1 MKKIF
6 AILLTLTLLM
16 GTLAV
21 MPVFAADHNGM
32 SFTADKVYRGY
43 DPLSS
48 APLTIEATIQFP
60 AGFAATERGGVI
72 CGNYYYASTN
82 SLSIEVYQ
90 NGNPRVYFIEKSGA
104 VHDWKFDKVNLY
116 TGEWVHL
123 AIVFDHAT
131 DDLKCYVNGELKQT
145 IARGGT
151 YLTAPTDSMVIGGD
165 LRDANAQY
173 FKGKIQNVS
182 MYGDVRTDAEIASD
196 AKATAFDK
204 DNLLVAYDLTS
215 LAGTTPETIPDV
227 SGNGNDASYKYTER
241 PDDRFFTDKAPV
253 TDYAYSIAVVGDTQR
268 LSFAN
273 PDKVGNI
280 YDWIVKNQKSKNIQY
295 VVGLGDIT
303 ENNTDSEWANAMKHI
318 GKLNG
323 VVPYGLVRGNHDL
336 YNPAGTNQFNKYTP
350 QIKYEDQIEGC
361 YNGQTYNSY
370 KTLKIGQLNYLF
382 LNLDYGPDDG
392 VLAWAGEIIAA
403 HPNHNVI
410 INTHAYLFRDGT
422 TLDAGDV
429 CPPTKDAVFNAFPGS
444 KPNNGDHMWDK
455 LISKYEN
462 IVLVLSGHDPCDRIV
477 TTQTK
482 GVGGNTVTQMLID
495 PQGLDDEVRG
505 GTGMVAMLYFSED
518 GSQVQ
523 VEYISTVKNAYF
535 LEENQFSVKLDTV
548 KASEEDTT
556 EDVTETPT
564 EETTETLTQPEDPTE
579 EVTEVPTETP
589 TEEVTEVPTEDTTK
603 EVIEATTATPDTDTD
618 SPAEGC
624 GAVVSWISVSLLAV
638 TAAWFCTKKK
648 DHI

>member
-1 MKKIF
+1 MKKTF
-6 AILLTLTLLM
+6 AILLILTLLM
-16 GTLAV
+16 GALTV
-21 MPVFAADHNGM
+21 MPVFAAGNDGV

-43 DPLSS
+43 DPLSA
-48 APLTIEATIQFP
+48 APLTIEATIYFP
-60 AGFAATERGGVI
+60 SGFNKSDRGGVI

-82 SLSIEVYQ
+82 SLSIEVYS
-90 NGNPRVYFIEKSGA
+90 NGVPRVYFIEKSGA

-131 DDLKCYVNGELKQT
+131 DDLKCYVGGELKQT
-145 IARGGT
+145 ISRGGT

-173 FKGKIQNVS
+173 FKGKIQNVA

-204 DNLLVAYDLTS
+204 DNLLVAYDLSS

-227 SGNGNDASYKYTER
+227 SGNGNDASYIYTER

-280 YDWIVKNQKSKNIQY
+280 YDWIVKNTSSKKIQY

-303 ENNTDSEWANAMKHI
+303 ENNTDAEWANAMKHI

-323 VVPYGLVRGNHDL
+323 VVSYGLVRGNHDL
-336 YNPAGTNQFNKYTP
+336 YNPAGTNQFDKYTP
-350 QIKYEDQIEGC
+350 QIKYEDQIDGC
-361 YNGQTYNSY
+361 YNNQTYNSY
-370 KTLKIGQLNYLF
+370 KTMKIGQLDYLF
-382 LNLDYGPDDG
+382 LNLDYGADDG

-403 HPNHNVI
+403 HPNHNVVI
-410 INTHAYLFRDGT
+410 STHAYLFRDGT

-429 CPPTKDAVFNAFPGS
+429 YPPTKDAVFNAFPGS

-477 TTQTK
+477 TTQTQ
-482 GVGGNTVTQMLID
+482 GVNGNIVTQMLID

-518 GSQVQ
+518 GSEIQ
-523 VEYISTVKNAYF
+523 VEYYSTVKEAYF
-535 LEENQFSVKLDTV
+535 LEENQFTVKLATV
-548 KASEEDTT
+548 TASEETTPDTEAPTASPT
-556 EDVTETPT
+556 EEVTEAPSEEATETLTQPETPT
-564 EETTETLTQPEDPTE
+564 EETTLPAPEETTAF
-579 EVTEVPTETP
+579 PTET
-589 TEEVTEVPTEDTTK
+589 D
-603 EVIEATTATPDTDTD
+603 ASDG
-618 SPAEGC
+618 GC
-624 GAVVSWISVSLLAV
+624 GALVGLAV
-638 TAAWFCTKKK
+638 IPALLLPLALLCKKK
-648 DHI
+648 ED

>member
-1 MKKIF
+1 MKKSI
-6 AILLTLTLLM
+6 AVLLTLALLM
-16 GTLAV
+16 SAAAVLPVLA
-21 MPVFAADHNGM
+21 AGNDGM

-43 DPLSS
+43 DPLSA

-60 AGFAATERGGVI
+60 AGFSASERGGVI

-82 SLSIEVYQ
+82 SLSIEIHQ
-90 NGNPRVYFIEKSGA
+90 NGNPRVYFIEKNGA

-116 TGEWVHL
+116 TGEWIHL
-123 AIVFDHAT
+123 AIVFDHSN
-131 DDLKCYVNGELKQT
+131 DNLLCYVDGELKQT

-165 LRDANAQY
+165 LRDGNTQY
-173 FKGKIQNVS
+173 FKGKIQSVS
-182 MYGDVRTDAEIASD
+182 MYSDVRTAADIASD
-196 AKATAFDK
+196 AKATTFAA
-204 DNLLVAYDLTS
+204 DNLLVAYDLTA

-227 SGNGNDASYKYTER
+227 SGNGNDASYIYTER

-280 YDWIVKNQKSKNIQY
+280 YDWIVQNQKSKKIQY

-303 ENNTDSEWANAMKHI
+303 ENNTDAEWANAMKHI

-323 VVPYGLVRGNHDL
+323 VVSYGLVRGNHDL
-336 YNPAGTNQFNKYTP
+336 YNPAGTNQFDKYTP

-370 KTLKIGQLNYLF
+370 KTLKIGQLDYLF

-392 VLAWAGEIIAA
+392 VLTWAGEVIAA

-410 INTHAYLFRDGT
+410 ISTHAYLFRDGT
-422 TLDAGDV
+422 TLDEGDV
-429 CPPTKDAVFNAFPGS
+429 YPPTKDAVFNAFPGS

-455 LISKYEN
+455 LVSKYEN

-482 GVGGNTVTQMLID
+482 GVNGNTVTQMLID

-518 GSQVQ
+518 GSQIQ

-535 LEENQFSVKLDTV
+535 LEENQFTVKIDTV
-548 KASEEDTT
+548 NASEETPEETTPDTEAPAEETT
-556 EDVTETPT
+556 EALTEIPAEDITQPETPT
-564 EETTETLTQPEDPTE
+564 EE
-579 EVTEVPTETP
+579 
-589 TEEVTEVPTEDTTK
+589 
-603 EVIEATTATPDTDTD
+603 ATTPYAAEETTAA
-618 SPAEGC
+618 PAETDAPDGGC
-624 GAVVSWISVSLLAV
+624 GALVSLAV
-638 TAAWFCTKKK
+638 IPALLLPIALFCKKK
-648 DHI
+648 ED

>member
-1 MKKIF
+1 MKKTF
-6 AILLTLTLLM
+6 AILLILTLLM
-16 GTLAV
+16 GALTV
-21 MPVFAADHNGM
+21 MPVFAAGNDGV

-43 DPLSS
+43 DPLSA
-48 APLTIEATIQFP
+48 APLTIEATIYFP
-60 AGFAATERGGVI
+60 SGFNKSDRGGVI

-82 SLSIEVYQ
+82 SLSIEIHQ

-131 DDLKCYVNGELKQT
+131 DDLKCYVGGELKQT

-173 FKGKIQNVS
+173 FKGKIQNVA

-204 DNLLVAYDLTS
+204 DNLLVAYDLSS

-227 SGNGNDASYKYTER
+227 SGNGNDASYIYTER

-323 VVPYGLVRGNHDL
+323 VVSYGLVRGNHDL
-336 YNPAGTNQFNKYTP
+336 YNPAGTNQFDKYTP
-350 QIKYEDQIEGC
+350 QIKYEDQIDGC
-361 YNGQTYNSY
+361 YNNQTYNSY
-370 KTLKIGQLNYLF
+370 KTMKIGRLDYLF
-382 LNLDYGPDDG
+382 LNLDYGADDG

-403 HPNHNVI
+403 HPNHNVVI
-410 INTHAYLFRDGT
+410 STHAYLFRDGT

-429 CPPTKDAVFNAFPGS
+429 YPPTKDAVFNAFPGS

-477 TTQTK
+477 TTQTQ
-482 GVGGNTVTQMLID
+482 GVNGNIVTQMLID

-518 GSQVQ
+518 GSEIQ
-523 VEYISTVKNAYF
+523 VEYYSTVKEAYF
-535 LEENQFSVKLDTV
+535 LEENQFTVKLATV
-548 KASEEDTT
+548 TASEETTPDTEAPT
-556 EDVTETPT
+556 EAPTEEVTEAPSEEATETLTQPETPT
-564 EETTETLTQPEDPTE
+564 EETTLPAPEETTAS
-579 EVTEVPTETP
+579 PTET
-589 TEEVTEVPTEDTTK
+589 D
-603 EVIEATTATPDTDTD
+603 APDG
-618 SPAEGC
+618 GC
-624 GAVVSWISVSLLAV
+624 GALVGLAV
-638 TAAWFCTKKK
+638 IPALLLPLALLCKKK
-648 DHI
+648 ED

>member
-1 MKKIF
+1 MKKTF
-6 AILLTLTLLM
+6 AILLILTLLM
-16 GTLAV
+16 GAFTV
-21 MPVFAADHNGM
+21 MPVFAAGNDGV

-43 DPLSS
+43 DPLSA
-48 APLTIEATIQFP
+48 APLTIEATIYFP
-60 AGFAATERGGVI
+60 SGFNKSDRGGVI

-145 IARGGT
+145 IARGGI

-204 DNLLVAYDLTS
+204 DNLLVAYDLSS

-227 SGNGNDASYKYTER
+227 SGNGNDASYIYTER

-280 YDWIVKNQKSKNIQY
+280 YDWIVKNTSSKKIQY

-303 ENNTDSEWANAMKHI
+303 ENNTDAEWANAMKHI

-323 VVPYGLVRGNHDL
+323 VVSYGLVRGNHDL

-370 KTLKIGQLNYLF
+370 KTLKIGQLDYLF
-382 LNLDYGPDDG
+382 LNLDYGADDG

-429 CPPTKDAVFNAFPGS
+429 YPPTKDAVFNAFPGS
-444 KPNNGDHMWDK
+444 KPNDGDHMWDK

-482 GVGGNTVTQMLID
+482 GVNGNTVTQMLID

-518 GSQVQ
+518 GSEIQ
-523 VEYISTVKNAYF
+523 VEYYSTVKEAYF
-535 LEENQFSVKLDTV
+535 LEENQFTVKLATV
-548 KASEEDTT
+548 TASEETTPDTEAPT
-556 EDVTETPT
+556 EAPTEEVTEAPSEEATETLTQSETPT
-564 EETTETLTQPEDPTE
+564 EETTLPAPEETTAS
-579 EVTEVPTETP
+579 PTET
-589 TEEVTEVPTEDTTK
+589 D
-603 EVIEATTATPDTDTD
+603 APDG
-618 SPAEGC
+618 GC
-624 GAVVSWISVSLLAV
+624 GALVGLAV
-638 TAAWFCTKKK
+638 IPALLLPLALLCKKK
-648 DHI
+648 ED

>member
-1 MKKIF
+1 MKKTF
-6 AILLTLTLLM
+6 SFLLILTLLM
-16 GTLAV
+16 GALTV
-21 MPVFAADHNGM
+21 MPVFAAGNDGV

-43 DPLSS
+43 DPLSA
-48 APLTIEATIQFP
+48 APLTIEATIYFP
-60 AGFAATERGGVI
+60 SGFNKSDRGGVI

-82 SLSIEVYQ
+82 SLSIEVYS
-90 NGNPRVYFIEKSGA
+90 NGVPRVYYIEPNGA

-116 TGEWVHL
+116 TGGWTHL
-123 AIVFDHAT
+123 AIVFDHSN
-131 DDLKCYVNGELKQT
+131 DNLLCYVGGELKQT
-145 IARGGT
+145 ISRGGT

-173 FKGKIQNVS
+173 FKGKIQNVA

-204 DNLLVAYDLTS
+204 DNLLVAYDLSS

-227 SGNGNDASYKYTER
+227 SGNGNDASYIYTER

-280 YDWIVKNQKSKNIQY
+280 YDWIVKNTSSKKIQY

-303 ENNTDSEWANAMKHI
+303 ENNTDAEWANAMKHI

-323 VVPYGLVRGNHDL
+323 VVSYGLVRGNHDL
-336 YNPAGTNQFNKYTP
+336 YNPAGTNQFDKYTP
-350 QIKYEDQIEGC
+350 QIKYEDQIDGC
-361 YNGQTYNSY
+361 YNNQTYNSY
-370 KTLKIGQLNYLF
+370 KIMKIGRLDYLF
-382 LNLDYGPDDG
+382 LNLDYGADDG

-403 HPNHNVI
+403 HPNHNVVI
-410 INTHAYLFRDGT
+410 STHAYLFRDGT

-477 TTQTK
+477 TTQTQ
-482 GVGGNTVTQMLID
+482 GVNGNTVTQMLID

-518 GSQVQ
+518 GSEIQ
-523 VEYISTVKNAYF
+523 VEYYSTVKEAYF
-535 LEENQFSVKLDTV
+535 LEENQFTVKLATV
-548 KASEEDTT
+548 TASEETTPDTEAPT
-556 EDVTETPT
+556 EAPTEEVTEAPSEEATETLTQPETPT
-564 EETTETLTQPEDPTE
+564 EETTLPAPEETTAS
-579 EVTEVPTETP
+579 PTET
-589 TEEVTEVPTEDTTK
+589 D
-603 EVIEATTATPDTDTD
+603 TPDG
-618 SPAEGC
+618 GC
-624 GAVVSWISVSLLAV
+624 GALVGLAV
-638 TAAWFCTKKK
+638 IPALLLPLALLCKKK
-648 DHI
+648 ED

>member
-1 MKKIF
+1 
-6 AILLTLTLLM
+6 M
-16 GTLAV
+16 GAFTV

-43 DPLSS
+43 DPLSA
-48 APLTIEATIQFP
+48 APLTIEATIYFP
-60 AGFAATERGGVI
+60 SGFNKSDRGGVI

-82 SLSIEVYQ
+82 SLSIEVYS
-90 NGNPRVYFIEKSGA
+90 NGVPRVYYIEPNGA

-116 TGEWVHL
+116 TGGWTHL
-123 AIVFDHAT
+123 AIVFDHSN
-131 DDLKCYVNGELKQT
+131 DNLLCYVGGELKQT
-145 IARGGT
+145 ISRGGT

-173 FKGKIQNVS
+173 FKGKIQNVA

-204 DNLLVAYDLTS
+204 DNLLVAYDLSS

-227 SGNGNDASYKYTER
+227 SGNGNDASYIYTEK

-253 TDYAYSIAVVGDTQR
+253 TDYAYSVAVVGDTQR

-280 YDWIVKNQKSKNIQY
+280 YDWIVKNTSSKKIQY

-303 ENNTDSEWANAMKHI
+303 ENNTDAEWANAMKHI

-323 VVPYGLVRGNHDL
+323 VVSYGLVRGNHDL
-336 YNPAGTNQFNKYTP
+336 YNPAGTNQFDKYTP
-350 QIKYEDQIEGC
+350 QIKYEDQIDGC
-361 YNGQTYNSY
+361 YNNQTYNSY
-370 KTLKIGQLNYLF
+370 KTMRIGRLDYLF
-382 LNLDYGPDDG
+382 LNLDYGADDG

-403 HPNHNVI
+403 HPNHNVVI
-410 INTHAYLFRDGT
+410 STHAYLFRDGT

-429 CPPTKDAVFNAFPGS
+429 YPPTKDAVFNAFPGS

-477 TTQTK
+477 TTQTQ
-482 GVGGNTVTQMLID
+482 GVNGNIVTQMLID

-518 GSQVQ
+518 GSEIQ
-523 VEYISTVKNAYF
+523 VEYYSTVKEAYF
-535 LEENQFSVKLDTV
+535 LEENQFTVKLATV
-548 KASEEDTT
+548 TASEETTPDTEAPT
-556 EDVTETPT
+556 EAPTEEVTEAPSEEATETLTQPETPT
-564 EETTETLTQPEDPTE
+564 EETTLPAPEETTLPAPEET
-579 EVTEVPTETP
+579 TASPTET
-589 TEEVTEVPTEDTTK
+589 D
-603 EVIEATTATPDTDTD
+603 APDG
-618 SPAEGC
+618 GC
-624 GAVVSWISVSLLAV
+624 GALVGLAV
-638 TAAWFCTKKK
+638 IPALLLPLALLCKKK
-648 DHI
+648 EDYMTHLRE

>member
-1 MKKIF
+1 MKKTF
-6 AILLTLTLLM
+6 AILLILTLLM
-16 GTLAV
+16 GALTV
-21 MPVFAADHNGM
+21 MPVFAAGNDGV

-43 DPLSS
+43 DPLSA
-48 APLTIEATIQFP
+48 APLTIEATIYFP
-60 AGFAATERGGVI
+60 SGFNKSDRGGVI

-82 SLSIEVYQ
+82 SLSIEVYS
-90 NGNPRVYFIEKSGA
+90 NGVPRVYYIEPNGA

-116 TGEWVHL
+116 TGGWTHL
-123 AIVFDHAT
+123 AIVFDHSN
-131 DDLKCYVNGELKQT
+131 DNLLCYVGGELKQT
-145 IARGGT
+145 ISRGGT

-173 FKGKIQNVS
+173 FKGKIQNVA

-204 DNLLVAYDLTS
+204 DNLLVAYDLSS

-227 SGNGNDASYKYTER
+227 SGNGNDASYIYTER

-280 YDWIVKNQKSKNIQY
+280 YDWIVKNTSSKKIQY

-303 ENNTDSEWANAMKHI
+303 ENNTDAEWANAMKHI

-323 VVPYGLVRGNHDL
+323 VVSYGLVRGNHDL
-336 YNPAGTNQFNKYTP
+336 YNPAGTNQFDKYTP
-350 QIKYEDQIEGC
+350 QIKYEDQIDGC
-361 YNGQTYNSY
+361 YNNQTYNSY
-370 KTLKIGQLNYLF
+370 KTMKIGRLDYLF
-382 LNLDYGPDDG
+382 LNLDYGADDG

-403 HPNHNVI
+403 HPNHNVVI
-410 INTHAYLFRDGT
+410 STHAYLFRDGT

-429 CPPTKDAVFNAFPGS
+429 YPPTKDAVFNAFPGS

-477 TTQTK
+477 TTQTQ
-482 GVGGNTVTQMLID
+482 GVNGNIVTQMLID

-518 GSQVQ
+518 GSEIQ
-523 VEYISTVKNAYF
+523 VEYYSTVKEAYF
-535 LEENQFSVKLDTV
+535 LEENQFTVKLATV
-548 KASEEDTT
+548 TASEETTPDTEAPT
-556 EDVTETPT
+556 EEVTEAPSEEATETLTQPETPT
-564 EETTETLTQPEDPTE
+564 EETTLPAPEETTAS
-579 EVTEVPTETP
+579 PTET
-589 TEEVTEVPTEDTTK
+589 D
-603 EVIEATTATPDTDTD
+603 APDG
-618 SPAEGC
+618 GC
-624 GAVVSWISVSLLAV
+624 GALVGLAV
-638 TAAWFCTKKK
+638 IPALLLPLALLCKKK
-648 DHI
+648 EDYMTHLRE